1 MTLHRGAAYMLLA
14 GAAVFVLSFG
24 VLSAVGAEGIEAFLG
39 NISPI
44 HVISI
49 FAAAIAGIIM
59 SFASALLTTLLIQQ
73 KNQVR
78 TALDTMSQGVCMFD
92 ASERLV
98 ICNSKYYEMYD
109 LTPDDARPGSTL
121 SQVLA
126 RRVAKG
132 TFSRDAFQYRQ
143 ELLSHVRQGE
153 ITTHEVTS
161 SEGRQLLVMNHPVK
175 GGGWVGTHQDVTALR
190 KVEQERTIMAQ
201 QEERRT
207 LIESAIAAFREQ
219 SASLLK
225 LVSDSAMGARSTA
238 TSLFDAFRHAS
249 RHSESALQMSNQAS
263 FNVGKAESAANEL
276 WASIKEI
283 GQRLDQT
290 AEVVRSAA
298 TEAKLTNQDIDQLS
312 HAAQNVGEV
321 IKLIHNIAGQT
332 NLLALNAT
340 IEAARA
346 GEAGRGFAVVAS
358 EVKSLAVQTAKATE
372 DISHQITN
380 MQDSTSKA
388 VAAIKLIASRMQDID
403 ELSNAVA
410 ESVQQQ
416 DAATGEI
423 LRNVASAAESA
434 KLAASGLAEV
444 ASATTQTHD
453 ASQIVLG
460 ASQSVE
466 DTINRLRGEVETFL
480 AKVAV

>member
-1 MTLHRGAAYMLLA
+1 MTLHRGAVYMLLA
-14 GAAVFVLSFG
+14 GAAAFLVSFV
-24 VLSAVGAEGIEAFLG
+24 VLAAVGADGVGAFLDHL
-39 NISPI
+39 SPI
-44 HVISI
+44 YVISI
-49 FAAAIAGIIM
+49 FAAAAAGIIM
-59 SFASALLTTLLIQQ
+59 STASALLITLLIQQ

-78 TALDTMSQGVCMFD
+78 TAIDTMSQGVCMFD

-98 ICNSKYYEMYD
+98 ICNSKYYEMYG
-109 LTPDDARPGSTL
+109 LTPADARPGSTL

-132 TFSRDAFQYRQ
+132 TFSRDPFQYRQ
-143 ELLSHVRQGE
+143 ELLSHVRQGK

-225 LVSDSAMGARSTA
+225 LVSDSAMGARATA
-238 TSLFDAFRHAS
+238 TGLFDAFRHAS

-298 TEAKLTNQDIDQLS
+298 TEAKLTNHDIDQLS

>member
-1 MTLHRGAAYMLLA
+1 MTLNRGVGFTLLVGVA
-14 GAAVFVLSFG
+14 SFLVSFG
-24 VLSAVGAEGIEAFLG
+24 ILLVVGADRIDNFLDE
-39 NISPI
+39 ISPTY
-44 HVISI
+44 VIAI
-49 FAAAIAGIIM
+49 FAGSAAGFAM
-59 SFASALLTTLLIQQ
+59 SLASTVVVVHLIEQ
-73 KNQVR
+73 KKQVR
-78 TALDTMSQGVCMFD
+78 TAIDAMSQGVCMFD
-92 ASERLV
+92 ASERLI
-98 ICNSKYYEMYD
+98 ICNSKYYEMYG
-109 LTPDDARPGSTL
+109 LTPADAPPGSTL

-132 TFSRDAFQYRQ
+132 TFSRDPGQYRQ
-143 ELLSHVRQGE
+143 ELVSHVRNGE
-153 ITTHEVTS
+153 TTTHEVTP

-175 GGGWVGTHQDVTALR
+175 GGGWVGTHQDITALR
-190 KVEQERTIMAQ
+190 KAEQERTIMEQ
-201 QEERRT
+201 QDERRA
-207 LIESAIAAFREQ
+207 LIESAIIAFRQ
-219 SASLLK
+219 HSGSLLK
-225 LVSDSAMGARSTA
+225 MVSDSATGVRSTA
-238 TSLFDAFRHAS
+238 LGLFDFFS
-249 RHSESALQMSNQAS
+249 RFSQHSGNALQMSNQAS

-290 AEVVRSAA
+290 AEVVRSA
-298 TEAKLTNQDIDQLS
+298 TKEAKLTNQDIDELA
-312 HAAQNVGEV
+312 HAAQNVGDV

-372 DISHQITN
+372 DISSQITN
-380 MQDSTSKA
+380 MQNSTSKA
-388 VAAIKLIASRMQDID
+388 VEAIKLIASRMQDID
-403 ELSNAVA
+403 ELSHAVA

-416 DAATGEI
+416 DAATAEI

-434 KLAASGLAEV
+434 KLAATGLAEV
-444 ASATTQTHD
+444 ASATMQTQD

-460 ASQSVE
+460 ASESVQN
-466 DTINRLRGEVETFL
+466 TIDKLRGEVETFL

>member
-1 MTLHRGAAYMLLA
+1 MTLHRGAGFTLLVGVA
-14 GAAVFVLSFG
+14 SFLVSFG
-24 VLSAVGAEGIEAFLG
+24 ILWLVGAGGIDNFLDSLSPILVIAICAASAAAFAMSLASAV
-39 NISPI
+39 
-44 HVISI
+44 VI
-49 FAAAIAGIIM
+49 AA
-59 SFASALLTTLLIQQ
+59 LIQQ
-73 KNQVR
+73 RNRVSM
-78 TALDTMSQGVCMFD
+78 AIDTMSQGVCMFD

-98 ICNSKYYEMYD
+98 ICNSKYYEMYG
-109 LTPDDARPGSTL
+109 LTPDDAKPGSTL

-132 TFSRDAFQYRQ
+132 TFARDVLQYRR
-143 ELLSHVRQGE
+143 ELVSHVRNGE
-153 ITTHEVTS
+153 TTTHEVTS
-161 SEGRQLLVMNHPVK
+161 SGGRQLLVMNHPVK
-175 GGGWVGTHQDVTALR
+175 GGGWVGTHQDITALR
-190 KVEQERTIMAQ
+190 KAEQERTILAQ
-201 QEERRT
+201 QEERRA
-207 LIESAIAAFREQ
+207 LIESAIAAFRKH
-219 SASLLK
+219 SGSLLK
-225 LVSDSAMGARSTA
+225 LVSDSASGVRSTA
-238 TSLFDAFRHAS
+238 IGLFDAFSHAS
-249 RHSESALQMSNQAS
+249 RHSEGALQMSNQAS

-283 GQRLDQT
+283 SQRLDQT

-298 TEAKLTNQDIDQLS
+298 MEAKLTNQDIDQLAS
-312 HAAQNVGEV
+312 AAQNVGDV

-372 DISHQITN
+372 DISSQITN

-388 VAAIKLIASRMQDID
+388 VKAIKLIASRMQDID
-403 ELSNAVA
+403 ALSNAVA

-416 DAATGEI
+416 DSATAEI

-444 ASATTQTHD
+444 AHATTQTHG

-460 ASQSVE
+460 ASESVQ
-466 DTINRLRGEVETFL
+466 DTVEKLRSEVETFL